1 MNKTMTPDL
10 HMHTTSSDG
19 VLSPREL
26 VKLAAESGVTLM
38 AITDHDSL
46 AGVDS
51 LRDVQTEIPVL
62 TGTELSLRDMHGLHL
77 LGYGTGEAAELR
89 RIIRELADQ
98 RLNRARLMVEKLTAL
113 GMPIDY
119 DELCKSCGGSVGRM
133 HIARAML
140 ARGYIRHTQQAFD
153 RWIGEDGPAYV
164 SGERLSMA
172 EALPLMRRNGFV
184 PVLAHPAE
192 LGKDDVT
199 LRMLLENWQQ
209 QGLMGVE
216 VYHPSQK
223 GRGFAQ
229 LEAMVR
235 RMGLL
240 VTGGSDFHAPGDS
253 KHGSPGCTAAYWTR
267 AEQDVA
273 ALQSAMSSLKDTN

>member
-1 MNKTMTPDL
+1 MSERVTPDL

-19 VLSPREL
+19 VLAPREL
-26 VKLAAESGVTLM
+26 VRLAAERGVTIM

-46 AGVDS
+46 DGVDS
-51 LRDVQTEIPVL
+51 LRGEETEIPVL

-77 LGYGTGEAAELR
+77 LGYGMGEATELR
-89 RIIRELADQ
+89 RVIRELAEQ

-119 DELCKSCGGSVGRM
+119 DALRESCGGSVGRM

-140 ARGYIRHTQQAFD
+140 AHGYVRHTQQAFE

-164 SGERLSMA
+164 AGERLSMA

-192 LGKDDVT
+192 LEKDDMT
-199 LRMLLENWQQ
+199 TRMLIEAWQK

-216 VYHPSQK
+216 VYHPSQQK
-223 GRGFAQ
+223 RSFAK
-229 LEAMVR
+229 LDAYVR
-235 RMGLL
+235 RQGLL
-240 VTGGSDFHAPGDS
+240 VTGGSDFHAEGDGR
-253 KHGSPGCTAAYWTR
+253 HGSPGCTAAYWPR
-267 AEQDVA
+267 AAEDVA
-273 ALQSAMSSLKDTN
+273 ALLAAMRSGS

>member
-1 MNKTMTPDL
+1 MNKTMMPDL

-26 VKLAAESGVTLM
+26 VQLAAEGGVTLM

-46 AGVDS
+46 DGADS
-51 LRDVQTEIPVL
+51 LRGVQTEIPVL

-77 LGYGTGEAAELR
+77 LGYGSAEAAEMR
-89 RIIRELADQ
+89 AVIRDLADK

-119 DELCKSCGGSVGRM
+119 DALCAHCGGSVGRM
-133 HIARAML
+133 HIAREML
-140 ARGYIRHTQQAFD
+140 ARGYVRHMQQAFD

-192 LGKDDVT
+192 LDVSAPALVT
-199 LRMLLENWQQ
+199 LLEKWQT
-209 QGLMGVE
+209 QGLQGVE

-223 GRGFAQ
+223 KHGFDRLDA
-229 LEAMVR
+229 LAR

-240 VTGGSDFHAPGDS
+240 VTGGSDFHALGDQ
-253 KHGSPGCTAAYWTR
+253 KHGSPGCTAPHWRR
-267 AEQDVA
+267 AAEDADALLA
-273 ALQSAMSSLKDTN
+273 AMADAQMQH